1 MVRSEALA
9 TLHCDRITIHVFWMK
24 FQQIETLEKE
34 NQELE
39 FIVDM
44 YGKECSESRY
54 DLIVI
59 VITYQLCC
67 FLMIVTYAILLNDH
81 VVLHQILESLC

>member
-1 MVRSEALA
+1 MVRSQALA
-9 TLHCDRITIHVFWMK
+9 ILHCVWIAIHVFWMK

-59 VITYQLCC
+59 VITYQLCW
-67 FLMIVTYAILLNDH
+67 FLMIVTYAILLDDLI
-81 VVLHQILESLC
+81 VLRQILEILC

>member
-1 MVRSEALA
+1 
-9 TLHCDRITIHVFWMK
+9 MK

-59 VITYQLCC
+59 VITYQLC
-67 FLMIVTYAILLNDH
+67 
-81 VVLHQILESLC
+81 

>member
-1 MVRSEALA
+1 
-9 TLHCDRITIHVFWMK
+9 MK
-24 FQQIETLEKE
+24 FQQIEKLENEK
-34 NQELE
+34 QKLE

-59 VITYQLCC
+59 VISYVD
-67 FLMIVTYAILLNDH
+67 F
-81 VVLHQILESLC
+81 